1 MILWR
6 WYVLHAISTKDF
18 SYVLYFT
25 QFRQWRIDSSTR
37 KRQTNLMWCICACAC
52 AFHSIEI
59 DTNNARSPH
68 RGSLLTHS
76 LIHSLTVRIHSFDQ
90 SFVRICKNLRAR
102 VNNSIAWVIYK
113 KHLRGRE
120 RRENDDGARALF
132 LKFSTEKRHNRWIAF
147 WSAIM
152 QFSLFGKHHKKFTNE
167 KSTKETKRK
176 MYVQSIDVRVLKKRL
191 MNSY

>member
-1 MILWR
+1 MVCAACHFNERFQLR
-6 WYVLHAISTKDF
+6 FVFHTISPMVIRQFNTQTADDF
-18 SYVLYFT
+18 NVMYLRMRMCIPFNWNRHEQCQITT
-25 QFRQWRIDSSTR
+25 QRI
-37 KRQTNLMWCICACAC
+37 I
-52 AFHSIEI
+52 
-59 DTNNARSPH
+59 
-68 RGSLLTHS
+68 THS

-113 KHLRGRE
+113 THLRGRE
-120 RRENDDGARALF
+120 KRENDDGARALF